1 MGNNVKNCTAEEFIK
16 LCFAD
21 DALWYDRKNKKEYR
35 FWDNFE
41 KIDIK
46 NWKEND
52 LKIYDTSKYETL
64 PDPDATSKKLYEAH
78 NRVWNEQC
86 ENFNIPKVS
95 LNKNCEL
102 KINEKEIYLGSD
114 SIMSIYW
121 HWAGKQYPYKN
132 MQEIIDYVNSNIE
145 NTAEYRDLCKEIDE
159 NFSDAANLRHKP
171 DKEQATD
178 IFKNFIWCY
187 LQKANTIGGFV
198 LFPRH
203 HSSINSMRGCNSKIR
218 DRFDLT
224 LECIRRAYQYRDFYR
239 EDNNSLFGLSEED
252 KEFFRMFGSFE
263 NYIRFFCLD
272 AWVNENYTA
281 VYDLLSEDKKK
292 TLPTEKWPTEILPC
306 DYNKEEK
313 IAKWWTFYRN
323 IMNRLDARNE
333 QIKKLLS
340 DCSEDD
346 LQRLCDDLRPD

>member
-1 MGNNVKNCTAEEFIK
+1 MSNKYENYSAEEFIK

-21 DALWYDRKNKKEYR
+21 DALRYDRKNKIEYK

-41 KIDIK
+41 QIKIK
-46 NWKEND
+46 NWKE
-52 LKIYDTSKYETL
+52 KGSKFYDTNKYESL

-78 NRVWNEQC
+78 KFLWDIQSKEFKIPEKTINR
-86 ENFNIPKVS
+86 
-95 LNKNCEL
+95 NCEL
-102 KINEKEIYLGSD
+102 KIVKENICLGSD

-203 HSSINSMRGCNSKIR
+203 PSSINSMRGCNSKIR

-224 LECIRRAYQYRDFYR
+224 LECIRRAYQENIF
-239 EDNNSLFGLSEED
+239 DNEEINPLLGISSED
-252 KEFFRMFGSFE
+252 KKFFRIFGSFE
-263 NYIRFFCLD
+263 NYAKFFCLNKSYD
-272 AWVNENYTA
+272 GKHNWVTEDCSA
-281 VYDLLSEDKKK
+281 VYDLMSENGEDTLSKKG
-292 TLPTEKWPTEILPC
+292 WPKEILPC
-306 DYNKEEK
+306 DYEEK
-313 IAKWWTFYRN
+313 KQVAKWWTFYHN
-323 IMNRLDARNE
+323 IMNRLDARNQ
-333 QIKKLLS
+333 QIKEIIEKSL
-340 DCSEDD
+340 
-346 LQRLCDDLRPD
+346 

>member
-1 MGNNVKNCTAEEFIK
+1 MSNDVENCPAEEFVK

-21 DALWYDRKNKKEYR
+21 DALRYDIKNKIEYK

-41 KIDIK
+41 QIKIK

-121 HWAGKQYPYKN
+121 HWAGKQYPYKD
-132 MQEIIDYVNSNIE
+132 MQDIINRISDE
-145 NTAEYRDLCKEIDE
+145 NTGEYKNLCDEYRNLYEEISK
-159 NFSDAANLRHKP
+159 NFLDTENLRHNP
-171 DKEQATD
+171 DIKVTD
-178 IFKNFIWCY
+178 ILKKFIWCY

-203 HSSINSMRGCNSKIR
+203 SSSINSMRGCNSKIR

-224 LECIRRAYQYRDFYR
+224 LECIRRAYQENIF
-239 EDNNSLFGLSEED
+239 DNEEINPLLGISSED
-252 KEFFRMFGSFE
+252 KKFFRMFGSFE
-263 NYIRFFCLD
+263 NYAKFFCLNKSYD
-272 AWVNENYTA
+272 GKYNWVTEDCSA
-281 VYDLLSEDKKK
+281 VYDLMGENGDEPLPKKG
-292 TLPTEKWPTEILPC
+292 WPKEILPC
-306 DYNKEEK
+306 DYKNEGEK
-313 IAKWWTFYRN
+313 IAKWWAFYRN

-333 QIKKLLS
+333 QIKKLI
-340 DCSEDD
+340 
-346 LQRLCDDLRPD
+346 QREGD